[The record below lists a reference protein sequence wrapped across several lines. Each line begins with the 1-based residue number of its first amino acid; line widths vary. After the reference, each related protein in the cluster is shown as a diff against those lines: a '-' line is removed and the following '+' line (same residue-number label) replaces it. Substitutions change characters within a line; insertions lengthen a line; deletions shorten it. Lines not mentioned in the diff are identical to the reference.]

1 MVMARIYTY
10 EFLLEA
16 ESRVMNKHVT
26 SCKVITTMLSWAG
39 LDLPQDLRFS
49 IQQLD
54 DDQGP
59 KSAVKL
65 SFTSRLQCDA

>member
-1 MVMARIYTY
+1 MIMARIYTY

-16 ESRVMNKHVT
+16 ENRVMNKHVT

-39 LDLPQDLRFS
+39 LDLPQD
-49 IQQLD
+49 QLD

-65 SFTSRLQCDA
+65 SFTSHLQCDA